1 MSEKKAIEHLGFV
14 DEIVENEIQV
24 RFVSMSACASCHAK
38 GVCSASDMKDKEV
51 WVKKDDRI
59 FKKGESVNIVMKSSQ
74 GSHAVLIGYVY
85 PFLAFLITLLV
96 LNSIG
101 LEELPAGLISLSILI
116 PYFLSVYLLRHKINQ
131 KFSFSIRK
139 YE

>member
-14 DEIVENEIQV
+14 DEIVENEIKV
-24 RFVSMSACASCHAK
+24 RFVSMSACASCHAS
-38 GVCSASDMKDKEV
+38 GVCNASDMEDKEV
-51 WVKKDDRI
+51 WVKKDDRV
-59 FKKGESVNIVMKSSQ
+59 FKKGESVNIVMQSSQ
-74 GSHAVLIGYVY
+74 GSRAVLIGYVY
-85 PFLAFLITLLV
+85 PFLAFLIILLV

-101 LEELPAGLISLSILI
+101 LKELPTGLISLSILI
-116 PYFLSVYLLRHKINQ
+116 PYYLSVYLLRHKINQ